1 MVITWTVNLY
11 IRQRERERGGG
22 IEYCATKGRDAD
34 EMCFDEERKDSSVR
48 GGGEGKREIGR
59 EEREIVRVMPLDQ
72 NIQHFEKIR
81 DSRFYDSWTESQ
93 RSLGERSL
101 CLVTLVTEI
110 VLCFPDV
117 MLLPARTSIFG

>member
-1 MVITWTVNLY
+1 
-11 IRQRERERGGG
+11 
-22 IEYCATKGRDAD
+22 
-34 EMCFDEERKDSSVR
+34 
-48 GGGEGKREIGR
+48 
-59 EEREIVRVMPLDQ
+59 MPLDQ

-117 MLLPARTSIFG
+117 MLLPARTSIFGLLVPPKYRTTYMYHFTYHILVLLPQEMSVRKACDPDNPRIRQPNPVFC